1 MNTSSVKVVAFDCDG
16 VLFDSTLANRSYYNH
31 ILSRF
36 GLPEMNDAQFA
47 YVHMHTADE
56 SIAHLIA
63 DPEIFAA
70 ANQYRKKL
78 SYLPFIR
85 HMVVEPHLHDLL
97 AVLRPAYKTAIATNR
112 TDTMDRVLV
121 EHGLDGDF
129 DLVVTAQDVRHPKPH
144 PECLQSI
151 LAHFNLQAGEMIYIG
166 DSELDAI
173 ASRRAGVPF
182 IAFDNLDL
190 DADVHVDRLSQVAD
204 LFNLNS
210 QP

>member
-1 MNTSSVKVVAFDCDG
+1 MDTRLVKVVAFDCDG

-31 ILSRF
+31 ILKRF
-36 GLPEMNDAQFA
+36 SLPEMNDAQFA

-63 DPEIFAA
+63 DPETFAA
-70 ANQYRKKL
+70 ANQYRQEL
-78 SYLPFIR
+78 SYLPFIH
-85 HMVVEPHLHDLL
+85 HMVVEPYLHDLL
-97 AVLRPAYKTAIATNR
+97 AMLRPAYKTAIATNR
-112 TDTMDRVLV
+112 TDTMERVLV

-173 ASRRAGVPF
+173 ASRGAGVPF
-182 IAFDNLDL
+182 IAFANPVLN
-190 DADVHVDRLSQVAD
+190 ADVHVDRLSQVAD
-204 LFNLNS
+204 LLNLNS